1 MTIALDPGAH
11 ELRSLRQRGGELV
24 ARRCRTIAAFVDDNE
39 ARRRWLTTAGIP
51 HLVAE
56 NCLVIPGDAAVEAEG
71 LCDTVPLDLLPGGDL
86 PAADPVTR
94 QVIAALVDG
103 LLPRS
108 LNRGEVCC
116 FAQPGHDDSLS
127 ADEAFGGQRLEF
139 FTQLIQLRGYTALP
153 INPATALV
161 LAELATE
168 GLTGIGL
175 ALGSSGCDLA
185 VVHRG
190 NQIACVRL
198 AAGGGWMD
206 EQLARRQHIIRRD
219 SDGNN
224 VLDLHHAR
232 IQKEGVSLGDLSNA
246 VSQAVSDLY
255 QDVIAELVDGLAGL
269 LASDPRIS
277 LLPQPLPMVCSGGP
291 AYITGF
297 GEALQTALACCDPAL
312 DLGRLQL
319 VSEPDYAIA
328 RGCLIRAELE
338 DAVLPDVTRNVG
350 NVARAR
356 HSAAPRG

>member
-11 ELRSLRQRGGELV
+11 GLRSLRRRGGELA

-39 ARRRWLTTAGIP
+39 ARRRWLKTAGIP
-51 HLVAE
+51 HLIAE

-71 LCDTVPLDLLPGGDL
+71 LCDAIPVDLLPQGDL
-86 PAADPVTR
+86 PEADPVTR
-94 QVIAALVDG
+94 QVIAVLVDG

-108 LNRGEVCC
+108 LNRGAVCC
-116 FAQPGHDDSLS
+116 FAQPGHDDSLP
-127 ADEAFGGQRLEF
+127 AEEAFGGQRMEF

-161 LAELATE
+161 LGELAHE

-175 ALGSSGCDLA
+175 ALGASGCDLA

-190 NQIACVRL
+190 NQIACARL
-198 AAGGGWMD
+198 AIGGGWID
-206 EQLARRQHIIRRD
+206 EQLARRQHITRRD

-232 IQKEGVSLGDLSNA
+232 MQKEGVSLGDLSNS
-246 VSQAVSDLY
+246 VSQTVSDLY
-255 QDVIAELVDGLAGL
+255 QEVVAELVDALASL

-291 AYITGF
+291 ACVDGF
-297 GEALQTALACCDPAL
+297 GEALQTALECCDPAL
-312 DLGRLQL
+312 GLGTLQM
-319 VSEPDYAIA
+319 VSEPEYAIA

-338 DAVLPDVTRNVG
+338 EAVLPDARRDVG
-350 NVARAR
+350 NVAREQ